1 MIYCFDI
8 DGVLADKTSIQKL
21 DCTKE
26 TDKLKFEEAV
36 PGLPVRENFVEFVNN
51 LGGVYFLTSR
61 EETLR
66 GRTNK
71 WLLENGVNIDYEL
84 FMRPIGNKDK
94 CSVLKVAMLEKIL
107 YPGAKVM
114 FFDDS
119 PFTCMAV
126 QKKLGKCGVSVC
138 EVL

>member
-21 DCTKE
+21 DCTKPE
-26 TDKLKFEEAV
+26 ERAEFEKAV
-36 PGLPVRENFVEFVNN
+36 PSLPARKNFINLVNK
-51 LGGVYFLTSR
+51 LGAVCFLTSR
-61 EETLR
+61 TENLR

-71 WLLENGVNIDYEL
+71 WLLENGVNVEYEL
-84 FMRPIGNKDK
+84 FMRPIGNTDK
-94 CSVLKVAMLEKIL
+94 CQVLKVAMLKQII
-107 YPGAKVM
+107 ATWNSIM
-114 FFDDS
+114 FFDDN

-126 QKKLGKCGVSVC
+126 QKQLGKYGVSVC